1 MKFKFFSLFIVTF
14 FLCSPLYS
22 QSWTVQPSG
31 TNKVLCESVFLNMN
45 SGWIVGQNIVLN
57 TANGGANW
65 VSQLVPSL
73 YNYHGIQFLNSA
85 TGWIAGGFGDY
96 PSSIGI
102 LLKTVDGGVSWTTLY
117 NGDAKFWDVLFLN
130 TNTGFLCGNSCYLA
144 KTTNAGINWVQSPV
158 GSSTGEFYQFAFP
171 DSLTGY
177 VVGSSNKIYKTVNGG
192 NNWLPQVANASS
204 YFRDVHFI
212 NAFTGIAVGS
222 SGVIV
227 KTTNGGINWVNKTSS
242 VTSYLYSVQFLGNGT
257 GWVAG
262 WDSTLLRSTDYG
274 ETRNKITGLPGNY
287 QLTNINFRNTSTGWL
302 CGYDGVILKTTNGG
316 IGLYAPQL
324 IYPANNSIIYT
335 TTPGLTWTSVP
346 GALNYLVQI
355 SPTSTFITLTDY
367 AYVNTNQYVVL
378 AGKLVGGN
386 TYYWRVKA
394 NAGTLESPW
403 SVIWN
408 FYVQPD
414 AITPIRNETPDEY
427 TLEQNYP
434 NPFNPST
441 KIRFG
446 IKEKG
451 TLYISVYD
459 ASGKT
464 IKSDI
469 KHSISP
475 GYYEYSLNMSNYSS
489 GVYYFSYSVNG
500 VRKTVKMLL
509 VK

>member
-1 MKFKFFSLFIVTF
+1 MISKIFPLIFVTLFTCSSLY
-14 FLCSPLYS
+14 P

-31 TNKVLCESVFLNMN
+31 TNKVLYESYFFN
-45 SGWIVGQNIVLN
+45 SNTGWVVGENTVLN
-57 TANGGANW
+57 TSNGGTNW
-65 VSQLVPSL
+65 STHNVPAI
-73 YNYHGIQFLNSA
+73 YNFQGIQFLNIS
-85 TGWIAGGFGDY
+85 TGWISGGYGY
-96 PSSIGI
+96 TNGI
-102 LLKTVDGGVSWTTLY
+102 LLKTINGGVDWSTLY
-117 NGDAKFWDVLFLN
+117 NCNYLIWDVLFIN
-130 TNTGFLCGNSCYLA
+130 ASTGFICGRNNIIS
-144 KTTNAGINWVQSPV
+144 KTTNSGVNWVQKFM
-158 GSSTGEFYQFAFP
+158 GTSSDEFYQLTFP
-171 DSLTGY
+171 DSLIGY
-177 VVGSSNKIYKTVNGG
+177 VVGSNNNIYKTTDGGENWIQQNVN
-192 NNWLPQVANASS
+192 VSS
-204 YFRDVHFI
+204 YFRDVHFM
-212 NAFTGIAVGS
+212 NAMTGIAVGS
-222 SGVIV
+222 GGVIV

-242 VTSYLYSVQFLGNGT
+242 VTSYLFSVQFLGNGT
-257 GWVAG
+257 GCVAG

-274 ETRNKITGLPGNY
+274 ETWSKITGLPGNY
-287 QLTNINFRNTSTGWL
+287 QLTNVNFINQNTGWL
-302 CGYDGVILKTTNGG
+302 LGYNGVILKTINGG
-316 IGLYAPQL
+316 VGLYAPL
-324 IYPANNSIIYT
+324 LLYPSNNSTIYT

-355 SPTSTFITLTDY
+355 SPTSAFVTLTDY
-367 AYVNTNQYVVL
+367 AYVSTNQYIVT
-378 AGKLVGGN
+378 AGKLLGGN

-408 FYVQPD
+408 FYVQPN
-414 AITPIRNETPDEY
+414 AITPIRSETPEEY

-451 TLYISVYD
+451 SLYISVYD
-459 ASGKT
+459 AGGKT

-475 GYYEYSLNMSNYSS
+475 GYYEYYLDMSNYSS